1 MASFLDDNGLSY
13 FTGKV
18 KTWAKNLFMKKTDTI
33 NASNVLYND
42 KPLTDAI
49 ESDEFRG
56 PAGPQGPQGE
66 KGATGA
72 QGPEGPTGPVGPAG
86 EDGAQGPAGPAGED
100 GAAAGF
106 GTPTASVDSNT
117 GTPSVTVTASGP
129 NTAKVFAFAFKNLK
143 GAQGPQG
150 PAGETG
156 PQGPA
161 GPAGSDAN
169 VTAITEEEID
179 ALFTE

>member
-13 FTGKV
+13 FTGKI
-18 KTWAKNLFMKKTDTI
+18 KTWAQNVFMKKTDTV
-33 NASNVLYND
+33 NASKVLYNN

-72 QGPEGPTGPVGPAG
+72 QGPKGPTGPAG

-106 GTPTASVDSNT
+106 GTPTATVDSNT

-129 NTAKVFAFAFKNLK
+129 NTAKVFSFAFKNLK
-143 GAQGPQG
+143 GATGARGPQGAQGPQG
-150 PAGETG
+150 P
-156 PQGPA
+156 Q

-169 VTAITEEEID
+169 VTAITTEEID

>member
-18 KTWAKNLFMKKTDTI
+18 KAWAQNIFMKKTDTV
-33 NASNVLYND
+33 NASKVLYNN

-72 QGPEGPTGPVGPAG
+72 QGPKGPTGPAG

-106 GTPTASVDSNT
+106 ETPTATVDSNT

-129 NTAKVFAFAFKNLK
+129 NTAKVFSFAFKNLK
-143 GAQGPQG
+143 GATGARGPQGPQG
-150 PAGETG
+150 PAG
-156 PQGPA
+156 
-161 GPAGSDAN
+161 SNAN
-169 VTAITEEEID
+169 VTAITTEEID

>member
-1 MASFLDDNGLSY
+1 MANFLDNNGLSY
-13 FTGKV
+13 FTGKI
-18 KTWAKNLFMKKTDTI
+18 KTWAQNIFMKKTDTV
-33 NASNVLYND
+33 NASKVFYNN

-72 QGPEGPTGPVGPAG
+72 QGPKGPTGPAG

-106 GTPTASVDSNT
+106 GTPTATVDRNT

-129 NTAKVFAFAFKNLK
+129 NTAKVFSFAFKNLK
-143 GAQGPQG
+143 GATGARGPQGAQGPQG
-150 PAGETG
+150 P
-156 PQGPA
+156 Q

-169 VTAITEEEID
+169 VTAITTEEID